1 MLEAILDNVGEFT
14 PEQRHV
20 RWDVG
25 GHTDEVDVLYFVLY
39 WYLYFFGYEVFQM
52 KFLLSIL

>member
-39 WYLYFFGYEVFQM
+39 WYLFGYEVFQM